1 MEEKETNIVNIEID
15 YDKLAN
21 AIVKTN
27 EKIKEEDKNED
38 VFTRKAFSVLTALL
52 LYIISI
58 AGFIF
63 DGLLLIRVVMYSIE
77 KLNWIGFNNIFES
90 CSICL
95 YFSVIVL
102 SIGLLSY
109 IIIKMGKDIEKSRDK
124 NYIVS
129 VFSALSCFMALIVA
143 LIALFN

>member
-58 AGFIF
+58 AGFII

-90 CSICL
+90 FSISL
-95 YFSVIVL
+95 LFSVIVL

-124 NYIVS
+124 YYIVS